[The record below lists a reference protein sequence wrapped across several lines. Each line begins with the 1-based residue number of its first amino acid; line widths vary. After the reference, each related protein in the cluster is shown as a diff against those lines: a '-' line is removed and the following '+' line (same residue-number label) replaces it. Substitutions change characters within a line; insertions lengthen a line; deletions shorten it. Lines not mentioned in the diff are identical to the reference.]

1 MDDKYNIYN
10 MAEHTFYI
18 KFRQIGHTEI
28 EDCYIKAHDRKMMIA
43 EFKYFLKER
52 RRDVNILSVRQIN

>member
-1 MDDKYNIYN
+1 

-18 KFRQIGHTEI
+18 KFRQVGHTEI
-28 EDCYIKAHDRKMMIA
+28 EDCYIKAHDRKMMLS

-52 RRDVNILSVRQIN
+52 RRDVNILSVKQIN